1 MAYDRKF
8 DFKLTFSVLFIMRF
22 LEHVHMFQVI
32 DFFHASKDDFMD
44 FGEIPHELNV
54 KNKSVI

>member
-1 MAYDRKF
+1 
-8 DFKLTFSVLFIMRF
+8 
-22 LEHVHMFQVI
+22 MFQVI